1 MGQAAFTRFDVLT
14 PDGTFTAH
22 YSEKGLS
29 RLDFPGSASIQ
40 SARAGGLEKETRRQD
55 ASAPGSTSRR
65 VALARQATLNA
76 WHRQTEAALKHVL
89 AGRAPVELPPLDVSC
104 GTEFQKRV
112 WLAMK
117 KIKPGNTRSYG
128 EIARSIGKPKAVRAV
143 GGACG
148 ANPIP
153 VLIPCH
159 RVLAANRKIGGFSG
173 GLEWKKTLLSRE
185 GVNLAG

>member
-1 MGQAAFTRFDVLT
+1 
-14 PDGTFTAH
+14 
-22 YSEKGLS
+22 
-29 RLDFPGSASIQ
+29 
-40 SARAGGLEKETRRQD
+40 
-55 ASAPGSTSRR
+55 
-65 VALARQATLNA
+65 
-76 WHRQTEAALKHVL
+76 
-89 AGRAPVELPPLDVSC
+89 
-104 GTEFQKRV
+104 
-112 WLAMK
+112 MK

-173 GLEWKKTLLSRE
+173 VLEWKKTLLSRE

>member
-1 MGQAAFTRFDVLT
+1 MGQAAFTRFDVFT
-14 PDGTFTAH
+14 PDGTFIAH
-22 YSEKGLS
+22 YSEKGLA
-29 RLDFPGSASIQ
+29 RLDFPGSDSI
-40 SARAGGLEKETRRQD
+40 APANAGQRKPKPQKHD
-55 ASAPGSTSRR
+55 ASAWSNEA
-65 VALARQATLNA
+65 VKD
-76 WHRQTEAALKHVL
+76 WHRKTVAVLKQIL
-89 AGRAPVELPPLDVSC
+89 AGQSPGEFPPLDVSC

-173 GLEWKKTLLSRE
+173 GLEWKEKLLTRE

>member
-22 YSEKGLS
+22 YSDKGLA
-29 RLDFPGSASIQ
+29 RLEFPGSNSAAPASVGQ
-40 SARAGGLEKETRRQD
+40 RKPKTQKHD
-55 ASAPGSTSRR
+55 ASASSNKTVKDWHLKT
-65 VALARQATLNA
+65 VAV
-76 WHRQTEAALKHVL
+76 LKQIL
-89 AGRAPVELPPLDVSC
+89 AGQSPGELPPLDVSC

-128 EIARSIGKPKAVRAV
+128 EIARSIGKPNAVRAV

-173 GLEWKKTLLSRE
+173 GLEWKEKLLTRE
-185 GVNLAG
+185 GVIVAG